1 MSNATATVMS
11 CMRTQ
16 KLNANGGCAILWPQ
30 LGEMAAVRM
39 PGLLDG
45 RLDIFVGKKNWK
57 LGKVKHQE
65 SWSPNCSF
73 CKWFL
78 FGLVLRAEFHERLD
92 NLTTHH
98 LQFRHF
104 WQGLSASHFTRRHF
118 KLPSKSIP
126 CSVAGGRCSTFISEN
141 SAATNSHQVDDLAM
155 QRWELVVANPGVDG
169 NVKGRPFTFPQR
181 TF

>member
-39 PGLLDG
+39 VVWILL
-45 RLDIFVGKKNWK
+45 LEKKNWK

-78 FGLVLRAEFHERLD
+78 FGLVLRAEFHERID
-92 NLTTHH
+92 SLTTHH

-104 WQGLSASHFTRRHF
+104 WQGLSTSHFTRRHF

-126 CSVAGGRCSTFISEN
+126 CSVAGGRCSTFISSTVQQQILTKWTTWQCKGE
-141 SAATNSHQVDDLAM
+141 SLWWQALALMVTSKDDLLPSLN
-155 QRWELVVANPGVDG
+155 E
-169 NVKGRPFTFPQR
+169 PFRRLQH
-181 TF
+181 